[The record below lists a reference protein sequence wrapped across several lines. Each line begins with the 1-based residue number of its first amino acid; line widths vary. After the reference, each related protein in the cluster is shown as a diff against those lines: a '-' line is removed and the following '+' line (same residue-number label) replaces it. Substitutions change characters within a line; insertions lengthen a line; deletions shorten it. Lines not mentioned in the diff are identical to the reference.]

1 MSGGKITIIYTIIQ
15 GAINN
20 WDPVGLFPYA
30 PPDEYDSEIFEISE
44 FIDRMVQK
52 GDIEENE
59 LASRICEVFSRS
71 FGNDVF
77 KAELGECLDVARKIK
92 KKHITSLIRKS
103 NYNGVISNGKY
114 QRFHPFH
121 LL

>member
-1 MSGGKITIIYTIIQ
+1 MTIIYTIIQ
-15 GAINN
+15 GTINK

-30 PPDEYDSEIFEISE
+30 PPDEYDSEISEICE
-44 FIDRMVQK
+44 FIDRTIQK

-77 KAELGECLDVARKIK
+77 KAGFEECLAVARKIIS
-92 KKHITSLIRKS
+92 HV
-103 NYNGVISNGKY
+103 GV
-114 QRFHPFH
+114 
-121 LL
+121 